1 LTIEGGGGIV
11 TPAMT
16 FMPDRQEAGRRMADD
31 AAVTIET
38 LQGQNALLRQILH
51 GAMDSIL
58 TVDELGRTALI
69 NDAASRTFGY
79 SSDEFLHLTAAAL
92 FPSNGPNGGDQE
104 VVRALASRKT
114 WFGEGVARR
123 KDGSTF
129 PALLF
134 LSCVDFGK
142 APAPGEVQR
151 AADHSGRA
159 GAYSILYVRDMA
171 EQQRL
176 VDRLKYL
183 SITDDLTGVYNVR
196 YFWARLRYEYV
207 RSIRY
212 AQPLSCLMADLD
224 RFKDVN
230 DKYGHR
236 TGDEVLQRVARTMS
250 SSVREVDILARYGG
264 EEFGIILPNT
274 GAPGAAKCAENVRN
288 AVAAADFSV
297 GQAAIRVTVSIGAA
311 VLTPEVRNEEQ
322 LAVRADEG
330 LICAKRQGRNRVC
343 VWSAE
348 ASEAIVLSPPKAA
361 PNA

>member
-1 LTIEGGGGIV
+1 
-11 TPAMT
+11 
-16 FMPDRQEAGRRMADD
+16 MADD
-31 AAVTIET
+31 AAVTIEA
-38 LQGQNALLRQILH
+38 LQGQNALLRQILE

-58 TVDELGRTALI
+58 TVDERGRTALI
-69 NDAASRTFGY
+69 NATASRAFGY
-79 SSDEFLHLTAAAL
+79 SPDEFLHLTAAAL
-92 FPSNGPNGGDQE
+92 FPPKAPDGAEQE

-129 PALLF
+129 PALLL
-134 LSCVDFGK
+134 LSCADFGK
-142 APAPGEVQR
+142 APAAGEAKQ
-151 AADHSGRA
+151 AADSPCRA
-159 GAYSILYVRDMA
+159 GAYSILHVRDMA

-183 SITDDLTGVYNVR
+183 SITDDLTGIYNVR

-207 RSIRY
+207 RSVRY
-212 AQPLSCLMADLD
+212 AQPLACLMADLD

-236 TGDEVLQRVARTMS
+236 TGDEVLQRVAKTMS

-274 GAPGAAKCAENVRN
+274 GAAGALKCAENIRN
-288 AVAAADFSV
+288 AVAAADFRSA
-297 GQAAIRVTVSIGAA
+297 GMEIRVTLSIGAA
-311 VLTPEVRNEEQ
+311 VLTPEVRSEEQ

-330 LICAKRQGRNRVC
+330 LIWAKRQGRNRVYL
-343 VWSAE
+343 WSAN
-348 ASEAIVLSPPKAA
+348 ASEAAIFSPPQAA
-361 PNA
+361 PRA